1 MYRVAYTGG
10 TFDMLHVGHIE
21 LLQYCREVAD
31 KVVVS
36 LNTDEFIKRYKGKS
50 PVIPYVQR
58 MEMLLSTKYV
68 DEVVPNFGG
77 EDSKPAILEVNP
89 DVIVIGMDWLDK
101 DYCKQM
107 SFTPKW
113 LSENN
118 ISLLYVPRTTGIST
132 TKLKKDVYDYVS
144 GSIL

>member
-1 MYRVAYTGG
+1 MYRIAYTGG

-21 LLQYCREVAD
+21 LLAYCREVAD

-50 PVIPYVQR
+50 PVIPYAQR
-58 MEMLLSTKYV
+58 RDMLLSTKYV
-68 DEVVPNFGG
+68 DEVIPNYDG
-77 EDSKPAILEVNP
+77 EDSKSAILEVLP
-89 DVIVIGMDWLDK
+89 DVIVVGMDWLEK

-107 SFTPKW
+107 AFTSKW
-113 LSENN
+113 LSDNN
-118 ISLLYVPRTTGIST
+118 ISLLYVPRTTGFST